1 MRSRALVE
9 LDGGLVGMHVS
20 GVDIAPRLSVSEIF
34 ELAPEE
40 QAEFGEPKH
49 SRLVCVGLLFADLE
63 CPIGPGTE
71 IRPTGVVP
79 FAHHFSPVGAPG
91 KLDHLDRVLGA
102 VTLRHRRAEQK
113 LKPDLVERRNAN
125 APEPHA
131 ASFHRASAALR
142 P

>member
-79 FAHHFSPVGAPG
+79 FAHHFHPWARQASSIISTGYSEPSPCGIVGPSRSSSLILSSG
-91 KLDHLDRVLGA
+91 GTRM
-102 VTLRHRRAEQK
+102 LR
-113 LKPDLVERRNAN
+113 
-125 APEPHA
+125 
-131 ASFHRASAALR
+131 
-142 P
+142 